1 MNIEILILY
10 FENKNFDVSL
20 KAFAFEILQLL
31 GFFLKKRLFALV
43 FGVII
48 FGENTSWGD
57 LLFVMGFQS
66 EGLEKKLEVLFEK
79 NLSLFEHSFY
89 QHE

>member
-1 MNIEILILY
+1 
-10 FENKNFDVSL
+10 
-20 KAFAFEILQLL
+20 LQLL
-31 GFFLKKRLFALV
+31 GFFLEKRLFALV
-43 FGVII
+43 FGDIV
-48 FGENTSWGD
+48 FGESTSWAD
-57 LLFVMGFQS
+57 LLFLMDFQS